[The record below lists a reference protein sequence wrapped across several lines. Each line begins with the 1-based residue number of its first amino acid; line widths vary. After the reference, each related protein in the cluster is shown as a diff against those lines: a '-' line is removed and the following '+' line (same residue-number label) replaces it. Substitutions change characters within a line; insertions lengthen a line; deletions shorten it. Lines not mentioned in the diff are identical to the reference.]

1 MVTLPMVL
9 ISGNHYGTLFIGGSR
24 EADLLASVTQLEVD
38 KLRFKPQSHFTAL
51 HKRPLCLVQLTS
63 PYSREARSIICY

>member
-1 MVTLPMVL
+1 MGTLPMVL

-38 KLRFKPQSHFTAL
+38 KDSNLRAILQLFTSGPSA
-51 HKRPLCLVQLTS
+51 
-63 PYSREARSIICY
+63 